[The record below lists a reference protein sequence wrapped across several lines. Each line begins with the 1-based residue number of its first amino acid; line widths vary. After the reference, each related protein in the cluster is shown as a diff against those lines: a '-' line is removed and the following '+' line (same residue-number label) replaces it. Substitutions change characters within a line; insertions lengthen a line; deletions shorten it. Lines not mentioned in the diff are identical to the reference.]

1 AGSVLFLAGDGAP
14 IAIAENGTTFAPGTV
29 IGPDFGS
36 VRAIVRHDDAYLAA
50 SARYD
55 SGTGASR
62 GYLLASHDGLW
73 WEAVEMSW
81 PGDVLAMVSTGD
93 RLVVAGASILL
104 ASGGEIPH
112 LAVDP
117 AALAAE
123 TAAGRSGP

>member
-1 AGSVLFLAGDGAP
+1 ASGTNATLTSVAFAGPRGIAAGSGTVLWSETAGQMWEDRSPALLPAGFSERAFAAGSQLFLAGDGAP

-73 WEAVEMSW
+73 WEA
-81 PGDVLAMVSTGD
+81 
-93 RLVVAGASILL
+93 
-104 ASGGEIPH
+104 
-112 LAVDP
+112 
-117 AALAAE
+117 
-123 TAAGRSGP
+123 